1 MGQPAARHG
10 DQEAYEPKLRSDFL
24 GEGWSFPVNSTV
36 FGQVEMSAE
45 EKSIREAIW
54 IILAT
59 SPGERVMRPDFG
71 CGIHDLVFALN
82 DAETVGLVQREVRDA
97 LIRWEPRI
105 TVIDVTAEV
114 KGRGEVLL
122 INIHYHVRTTNNF
135 FNLVYPFY
143 LAVGS
148 L

>member
-1 MGQPAARHG
+1 ML
-10 DQEAYEPKLRSDFL
+10 ESDFL
-24 GEGWSFPVNSTV
+24 GQGWSFPVSSTPSGRV
-36 FGQVEMSAE
+36 AMSAE
-45 EKSIREAIW
+45 ETSIREAIW

-59 SPGERVMRPDFG
+59 SRGERVMRPHFG
-71 CGIHDLVFALN
+71 CGIHDLVFSLN
-82 DAETVGLVQREVRDA
+82 SADTVGRVQAEVKEALV
-97 LIRWEPRI
+97 LWEPRI
-105 TVIDVTAEV
+105 TLLDVDVEV

-148 L
+148 S

>member
-1 MGQPAARHG
+1 M
-10 DQEAYEPKLRSDFL
+10 YSDFL
-24 GEGWSFPVNSTV
+24 GRGWSFPVRSAL
-36 FGQVEMSAE
+36 GEVEMSAE

-59 SPGERVMRPDFG
+59 SPGERMMRPDFG

-82 DAETVGLVQREVRDA
+82 DADTVGIVQKKVRDA

-105 TVIDVTAEV
+105 NVLNVDVEV
-114 KGRGEVLL
+114 KGQGEVLL
-122 INIHYHVRTTNNF
+122 INIHYRVRTTNNF

-143 LAVGS
+143 LAAGS
-148 L
+148 P

>member
-1 MGQPAARHG
+1 MH
-10 DQEAYEPKLRSDFL
+10 SDFL
-24 GEGWSFPVNSTV
+24 GRGWTFPVQSTGL
-36 FGQVEMSAE
+36 GQVAMSAE
-45 EKSIREAIW
+45 EKSIREAMW

-59 SPGERVMRPDFG
+59 SPGERVMRPNFG
-71 CGIHDLVFALN
+71 CGVHDLVFSLN
-82 DAETVGLVQREVRDA
+82 DAETVGYVQKEVREA

-105 TVIDVTAEV
+105 TVIDVTVEV

-148 L
+148 P